1 MTGIGGAALLN
12 NSLSGGEHNKNLMT
26 MVNNSAVKILDERNA
41 NSVVIASGK
50 RQRNDKNNTN
60 ILNSKVNN
68 SLELAKNTIDFT
80 SIETKPEHTQST

>member
-1 MTGIGGAALLN
+1 
-12 NSLSGGEHNKNLMT
+12 